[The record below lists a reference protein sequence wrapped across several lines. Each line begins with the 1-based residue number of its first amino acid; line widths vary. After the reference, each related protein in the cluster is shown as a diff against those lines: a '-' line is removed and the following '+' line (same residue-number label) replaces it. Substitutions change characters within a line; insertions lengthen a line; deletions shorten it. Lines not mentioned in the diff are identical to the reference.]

1 LRDYEL
7 VVIISPSVTDDGVS
21 ATIEKINQFI
31 SERSGSTT
39 EVNQWGMRKLAYPIK
54 DFTEGHYV
62 LTQFKMDP
70 KLTAELEASL
80 ELWDEVLRHLLVR
93 LLEIWALTLRCVSP
107 PAATRLPRFV
117 WLPRGTTPPLKGREG
132 RRPSGLR

>member
-7 VVIISPSVTDDGVS
+7 VVVVSPSVTDDEVS
-21 ATIEKINQFI
+21 TTIEKINQFI

-39 EVNQWGMRKLAYPIK
+39 EVNQWGRRKLAYPIK
-54 DFTEGHYV
+54 NFTEGNYF

-70 KLTAELEASL
+70 QLTAELEASL

-93 LLEIWALTLRCVSP
+93 L
-107 PAATRLPRFV
+107 
-117 WLPRGTTPPLKGREG
+117 GD
-132 RRPSGLR
+132 

>member
-1 LRDYEL
+1 MRDYEL
-7 VVIISPSVTDDGVS
+7 VVVISPSVTDDEVS

-39 EVNQWGMRKLAYPIK
+39 EVNQWGRRKLAYPIK
-54 DFTEGHYV
+54 DFTEGNYF

-70 KLTAELEASL
+70 QLTAELEASL

-93 LLEIWALTLRCVSP
+93 L
-107 PAATRLPRFV
+107 
-117 WLPRGTTPPLKGREG
+117 GD
-132 RRPSGLR
+132 

>member
-1 LRDYEL
+1 MRDYEL
-7 VVIISPSVTDDGVS
+7 VVVVSPSVADDEVS

-39 EVNQWGMRKLAYPIK
+39 EVNQWGRRKLAYPIK
-54 DFTEGHYV
+54 NFTEGNYF

-70 KLTAELEASL
+70 QLTAELEASL

-93 LLEIWALTLRCVSP
+93 L
-107 PAATRLPRFV
+107 
-117 WLPRGTTPPLKGREG
+117 GD
-132 RRPSGLR
+132 